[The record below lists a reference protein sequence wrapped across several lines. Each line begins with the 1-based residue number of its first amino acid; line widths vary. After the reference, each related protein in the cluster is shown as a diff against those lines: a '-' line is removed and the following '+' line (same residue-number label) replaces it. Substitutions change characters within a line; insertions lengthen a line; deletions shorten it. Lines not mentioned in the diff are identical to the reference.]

1 MKKTYFFVM
10 LFSIYLG
17 NAQVNDSDLSNGSD
31 YYFNLFV
38 DQPATFPKG
47 QAAFEKYFK
56 DNFVVH
62 ENIPAFRNPIK
73 IFMEF
78 IVEKDGSLSTLRISK
93 GYGYNSVKEGLRVLS
108 KSPKWIPGK
117 DGGKAVRAKCE
128 FYCEI

>member
-1 MKKTYFFVM
+1 MKNTYFFVM
-10 LFSIYLG
+10 LFSFYFC
-17 NAQVNDSDLSNGSD
+17 NAQVNETNVDNGSD
-31 YYFNLFV
+31 YYFNLFI
-38 DQPATFPKG
+38 DQPATFPNG

-56 DNFVVH
+56 DSFVVN
-62 ENIPAFRNPIK
+62 ENIPTYRDPIK

-78 IVEKDGSLSTLRISK
+78 IVEKDGSLTTLRISK
-93 GYGYNSVKEGLRVLS
+93 GFGYNSVKEGLRVLS